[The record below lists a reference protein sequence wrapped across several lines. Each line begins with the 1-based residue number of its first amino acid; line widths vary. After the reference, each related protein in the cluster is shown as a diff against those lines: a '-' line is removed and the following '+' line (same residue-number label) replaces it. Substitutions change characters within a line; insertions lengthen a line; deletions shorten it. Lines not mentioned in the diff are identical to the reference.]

1 MKNIKKIIFLI
12 ILMFFNTYYVLADTF
27 YFPKLEFAKDGFGP
41 IGQTCSQFLGP
52 TVIKIIHSS
61 VGILRIGAV
70 IIVIISAMF
79 TLITAVVTKDADGLK
94 KAGHKC
100 VVMAIVLMAIG
111 IIPSILNVIT
121 SVFGFDTTC
130 IF

>member
-27 YFPKLEFAKDGFGP
+27 YFPKLEFAEGGFGP

-61 VGILRIGAV
+61 VGIFRVAAV
-70 IIVIISAMF
+70 LIVIVSAMF
-79 TLITAVVTKDADGLK
+79 TLTTAVVSKDADGLK
-94 KAGHKC
+94 KAEKKC
-100 VVMAIVLMAIG
+100 VIMAVVLVAIG

-121 SVFGFDTTC
+121 SLFGFDTTC